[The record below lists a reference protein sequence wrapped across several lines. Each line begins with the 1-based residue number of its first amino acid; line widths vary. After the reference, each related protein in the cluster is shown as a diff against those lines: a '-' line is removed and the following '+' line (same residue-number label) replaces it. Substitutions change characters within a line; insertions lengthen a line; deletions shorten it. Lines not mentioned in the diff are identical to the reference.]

1 MQEKG
6 QRNFRKKTLQSSKP
20 FWVIHTRSPGKNTR
34 FLLHQENNG
43 LFHTSKWPAIRNI
56 STPNNT
62 PTTTKSTRH
71 AVPNTQQQKTTSQ
84 KAKAQLHSH
93 PQQTSTTPSPPPPSL
108 PPNKPHITSPTHIRL
123 SLPTPSNTSIP
134 RRTTIPRK
142 FLARNS
148 LRTHHGSR
156 ARSRFMGNGIFRQGD
171 AKSQ

>member
-6 QRNFRKKTLQSSKP
+6 QRNFRKKTPQSSKP
-20 FWVIHTRSPGKNTR
+20 FWVIHTRSPGKNTQ
-34 FLLHQENNG
+34 FPLHQENNG
-43 LFHTSKWPAIRNI
+43 LFHTSKWPCIRI
-56 STPNNT
+56 IRT
-62 PTTTKSTRH
+62 PTTTKSSRH
-71 AVPNTQQQKTTSQ
+71 AVHNTQQQKTTSQ

-108 PPNKPHITSPTHIRL
+108 PPNKPHITSPIHIRL
-123 SLPTPSNTSIP
+123 SLPTPSNTPIP

-156 ARSRFMGNGIFRQGD
+156 ARSSIMGNGVFRQGD